1 MLVCTQCIVAFS
13 FLDHPT
19 PSAINNGSVHRW
31 PDYNKSQPAPFVLTY
46 AIADDF
52 LLSEGPQVRAAGIAA
67 VERAL
72 QRWNDAS
79 RGMIRFEPSPWG
91 AVRNIGSPPNAFVG
105 PSLQE
110 WIDWFNAGQP
120 HPPLPPPGWGA
131 HIDFFSAPPGYS
143 FNMGSIPYQM
153 TGCNLGFAAI
163 WRQGSTQ
170 IRSVDIYLNEKWTW
184 TDDENEVT
192 PINLITNDE
201 HFFITPDGVKHA
213 PIAYEGPMG
222 TFRTFSPDTD
232 EFSPRST
239 PNCSGLNLTVDLETV
254 LVHEIGHALG
264 LDHPD
269 EAAAKNSLTLNAYLF
284 TPESGPPSSFSSRVM
299 YSLYTGVKRELTDDE
314 VGGLVYLYPPAL
326 PGDLDADGQITIAD
340 WTRAAAIYDGS
351 KPPNPWDVVL
361 MDFNT
366 RNGIIDPDEFRQ
378 MTLWILDPFNN
389 PPGMIPSQSGGV
401 IESQFRTP
409 TSITVDVLAS
419 PDDVGVGGVIAVTL
433 TIENPDL
440 RPVSGWEIKLRYD
453 SEVLS
458 NPRFAG
464 PPTFVPS
471 GTWAPLQVS
480 YPAPGIGQARL
491 IRFAFMSD
499 SSPSGN
505 LCTVLFDID
514 LSQAAGVWDVL
525 FDPVDV
531 QITVDDP
538 FPHLF
543 GLNENFP
550 EETLF
555 INPILVPASNF
566 DINLDGVFDVRDLY
580 DFEANPIDVIG
591 DGVVTDA
598 DRQRLREFLRRE
610 ETATV
615 APGRSP
621 QPGNN

>member
-1 MLVCTQCIVAFS
+1 MSICAHFASAFS
-13 FLDHPT
+13 FLDHPN
-19 PSAINNGSVHRW
+19 PAAINSGSVHRW
-31 PDYNKSQPAPFVLTY
+31 PEYNTAQPAPIVLTY

-72 QRWNDAS
+72 QRWSDAS
-79 RGMIRFEPSPWG
+79 RGMIRFEPSAWG
-91 AVRNIGSPPNAFVG
+91 AVRNIGTPPNAFVG

-110 WIDWFNAGQP
+110 WIDWFTAGQP
-120 HPPLPPPGWGA
+120 DPQLPPPGWGA

-143 FNMGSIPYQM
+143 FNMGSVPYHM

-163 WRQGSTQ
+163 WRQGSTS

-192 PINLITNDE
+192 PINTTTDPNL
-201 HFFITPDGVKHA
+201 FVTPDGKA
-213 PIAYEGPMG
+213 FPPIEYAGMPS
-222 TFRTFSPDTD
+222 TFN
-232 EFSPRST
+232 PRPIDSAIIERSAGG
-239 PNCSGLNLTVDLETV
+239 CSGLNLTVDLETV

-269 EAAAKNSLTLNAYLF
+269 EAVAKGSQSLEAYLF
-284 TPESGPPSSFSSRVM
+284 MPEGTQPASFFRNRVM
-299 YSLYTGVKRELTDDE
+299 YSLYTGLKRELTDDE
-314 VGGLVYLYPPAL
+314 IGALVYLYPPAL
-326 PGDLDADGQITIAD
+326 PGDLDADGQVTIAD

-366 RNGIIDPDEFRQ
+366 RNAVIDPDEFRQ

-389 PPGMIPSQSGGV
+389 PPGSIPSQSGGV
-401 IESQFRTP
+401 IANQFRTP
-409 TSITVDVLAS
+409 TSITVDLLTS
-419 PDDVGVGGVIAVTL
+419 PEDVGVGGVIAVTL

-440 RPVSGWEIKLRYD
+440 LPVSGWEIKLQYD

-471 GTWAPLQVS
+471 GTWAPLQVT
-480 YPAPGIGQARL
+480 YPSPGIGQARL

-514 LSQAAGVWDVL
+514 LNEAAAVWDVL

-543 GLNENFP
+543 GLNPNFP

-566 DINLDGVFDVRDLY
+566 DINQDTVFDAEDLY
-580 DFEANPIDVIG
+580 DFEANPVDVTG
-591 DGVVTDA
+591 DGDVTDA

-621 QPGNN
+621 QPGN